1 MRKKLLSI
9 LLVLS
14 LMLALVPAAFAADAV
29 RTELESDGTTLAFYG
44 SGVATADCWN
54 GDWTAVTHVDLGYE
68 IRGVAENVLARCV
81 NLVSFEAIGSR
92 YLRTYNGGL
101 ISIDGRQ
108 MLAAPN
114 RCTAY
119 EILDLVQTVKTGAF
133 RYCQGLTAVTFPASL
148 TTIEAQAF
156 TSCLSLTDVQLPDG
170 LKTIGDFAFAGCAA
184 LTSVLIPKSVTSIGA
199 GAFTGIRG
207 MAVYDGKLVISNVGV
222 DGGYLL
228 ISDNPSQGFTKV
240 ATQSD
245 LYNYPAVHYKDS
257 VYGGGIWE
265 IVEYNGSLYVAMCT
279 GTPATRVGDNM
290 RSFAIVRGTC
300 SGDWNDPDA
309 WTWTPVVGD
318 QADGAKYTITSENGK
333 LTLDTLTRDGFGDP
347 FNHGLRA
354 FAANDEQGWMVIG
367 TANPFMGTQL
377 WRTTVDMT
385 DPMDRFT
392 DLDPNGWDYPSI
404 EYCVRHGLMS
414 GMSDTIFS
422 PNTVTT
428 RA

>member
-170 LKTIGDFAFAGCAA
+170 LKTIQFCNKAGNKRRLIEEKRKTLAQACRNDTEKRKNCIDIPHENVTILSQNA
-184 LTSVLIPKSVTSIGA
+184 LEISSI
-199 GAFTGIRG
+199 
-207 MAVYDGKLVISNVGV
+207 L
-222 DGGYLL
+222 
-228 ISDNPSQGFTKV
+228 
-240 ATQSD
+240 
-245 LYNYPAVHYKDS
+245 
-257 VYGGGIWE
+257 
-265 IVEYNGSLYVAMCT
+265 
-279 GTPATRVGDNM
+279 
-290 RSFAIVRGTC
+290 
-300 SGDWNDPDA
+300 
-309 WTWTPVVGD
+309 
-318 QADGAKYTITSENGK
+318 
-333 LTLDTLTRDGFGDP
+333 
-347 FNHGLRA
+347 
-354 FAANDEQGWMVIG
+354 
-367 TANPFMGTQL
+367 
-377 WRTTVDMT
+377 
-385 DPMDRFT
+385 
-392 DLDPNGWDYPSI
+392 
-404 EYCVRHGLMS
+404 
-414 GMSDTIFS
+414 
-422 PNTVTT
+422 
-428 RA
+428 